1 MPDAS
6 ENKKVCFVVM
16 GFGIKTDFATGR
28 KLNLDY
34 SYQALIKPVVEAK
47 GLTCI
52 RADEMKHSGYIDV
65 PMYQQLLTADVV
77 VADISTANPNA
88 LYELGIRH
96 AMRPR
101 TTIVISE
108 KQLAY
113 PFDLNHI
120 LITKYDHRGDSID
133 YYEVINF
140 QKTLGN
146 LLDSVINT
154 TEADSPVYTFL
165 SDLIPPSLQKKAE
178 DVARKVGVALKAE
191 GNKQPLP
198 SEDNQTLSILVKQA
212 EDALKERDFETAK
225 NLFESCVLISKA
237 NKREGDIAH
246 DAYLFQRLALCTY
259 KTKKPDVISSLFEA
273 ISTLQQL
280 DLGHTN
286 DPETVALAGKIEKR
300 LYDNGQGDVH
310 LKNAILYYER
320 GYFLLHNRYHGINL
334 AFLLNKRVGTSIYTT
349 NEDKIAD
356 MAWASRIRM
365 EVLKMCEEDWTDI
378 LARQDTLRRQDAN
391 VDEKL
396 TNDQLKSYEEQKFWI
411 LVNRAE
417 AFYGLGMPDK
427 SAEAFA
433 DAQKIE
439 HTEYMLKAYTDQNA
453 KLRSLM
459 QKYGHLLNPAWKEQ

>member
-34 SYQALIKPVVEAK
+34 SYQALIKPVIEAK
-47 GLTCI
+47 GLICV
-52 RADEMKHSGYIDV
+52 RADEIRHSGSIDV

-133 YYEVINF
+133 YYEVVNF
-140 QKTLGN
+140 QKLLGD
-146 LLDSVINT
+146 LLDVVLKKE
-154 TEADSPVYTFL
+154 EADSPVYTFL

-178 DVARKVGVALKAE
+178 DMAKKVGDALKAE
-191 GNKQPLP
+191 GSKQAQPAD
-198 SEDNQTLSILVKQA
+198 DNQTLSLLVKQA
-212 EDALKERDFETAK
+212 EEALKSRDFETAK
-225 NLFESCVLISKA
+225 SLFESSVLISKA
-237 NKREGDIAH
+237 NKKEGDIAH
-246 DAYLFQRLALCTY
+246 DAYLIQRLALCTY
-259 KTKKPDVISSLFEA
+259 KTKKPDIVSSLVEA
-273 ISTLQQL
+273 IGTLQQL

-320 GYFLLHNRYHGINL
+320 GYFLLHNRYHGTNL
-334 AFLLNKRVGTSIYTT
+334 AFLLNKRVDTSIYTT
-349 NEDKIAD
+349 TEDKIAD
-356 MAWASRIRM
+356 MTWASRIRM
-365 EVLKMCEEDWTDI
+365 EVLKMCDEDWTDI
-378 LARQDTLRRQDAN
+378 MIRQATLNQQAN
-391 VDEKL
+391 HVDDKL
-396 TNDQLKSYEEQKFWI
+396 TGDQLKSYEEQKFWI
-411 LVNRAE
+411 LVNKAE
-417 AFYGLGMPDK
+417 ALFGLGMLDA
-427 SAEAFA
+427 SAQAYTE
-433 DAQKIE
+433 AQKIQ
-439 HTEYMLKAYTDQNA
+439 HTEYMLKAYADQNA
-453 KLRSLM
+453 KLKAIL
-459 QKYGHLLNPAWKEQ
+459 QKHGHFLNPAWKE

>member
-1 MPDAS
+1 MTDAS
-6 ENKKVCFVVM
+6 EIKKVCFVVM

-34 SYQALIKPVVEAK
+34 SYQALIKPVIEAK

-52 RADEMKHSGYIDV
+52 RADEIKHAGYIDV

-140 QKTLGN
+140 QKTLGD

-178 DVARKVGVALKAE
+178 DVAKKVGDALKAE
-191 GNKQPLP
+191 SNKQALP
-198 SEDNQTLSILVKQA
+198 VEDNQTLSLLVKQA
-212 EDALKERDFETAK
+212 EDALKGRNFE
-225 NLFESCVLISKA
+225 
-237 NKREGDIAH
+237 
-246 DAYLFQRLALCTY
+246 
-259 KTKKPDVISSLFEA
+259 
-273 ISTLQQL
+273 
-280 DLGHTN
+280 
-286 DPETVALAGKIEKR
+286 
-300 LYDNGQGDVH
+300 
-310 LKNAILYYER
+310 
-320 GYFLLHNRYHGINL
+320 
-334 AFLLNKRVGTSIYTT
+334 
-349 NEDKIAD
+349 
-356 MAWASRIRM
+356 
-365 EVLKMCEEDWTDI
+365 
-378 LARQDTLRRQDAN
+378 
-391 VDEKL
+391 
-396 TNDQLKSYEEQKFWI
+396 
-411 LVNRAE
+411 
-417 AFYGLGMPDK
+417 
-427 SAEAFA
+427 
-433 DAQKIE
+433 
-439 HTEYMLKAYTDQNA
+439 
-453 KLRSLM
+453 
-459 QKYGHLLNPAWKEQ
+459 

>member
-34 SYQALIKPVVEAK
+34 SYQALIKPVIEAK

-273 ISTLQQL
+273 ITTLQQL

-334 AFLLNKRVGTSIYTT
+334 AFLLNKRVDTSIYTT

-396 TNDQLKSYEEQKFWI
+396 TNDQLKAYEEQKFWI

-433 DAQKIE
+433 EAQKIE

-459 QKYGHLLNPAWKEQ
+459 QKYGHLLNPAWKE